1 MNQKPNKSYIFPIV
15 NGTVLGILA
24 LTCLAPLLHIF
35 AIAFSDNNEVVKGTV
50 TLWPRNFTLSS
61 FTFVLEREE
70 FWRAFGVTLERIAIG
85 LPLNMFLTII
95 TAYPLAKESTAFR
108 PRTFYVWFMF
118 FTMLFGGG
126 LIPTYMLVRQ
136 LDMLDSIWAL
146 VLPGALQVYNII
158 LLLNFFRQ
166 LPKEMSE
173 AAYMDGAGHWQTLWR
188 IYVPTSMA
196 ALATLI
202 LFTVVA
208 HWNSWFDG
216 MIYMNMPD
224 NYPLQTFL
232 RTVITMPDFKYLK
245 ADDWKTL
252 QSISDRTTRSAQ
264 IIIAS
269 VPILL
274 VYPFLQ
280 KYFVKGIVLG
290 SVKG

>member
-1 MNQKPNKSYIFPIV
+1 MKKWTNTQYLFPVV
-15 NGTVLGILA
+15 NGTFLGILA

-50 TLWPRNFTLSS
+50 TLWPKSFTLSS

-70 FWRAFGVTLERIAIG
+70 FWKAFGVTLKRIAIG
-85 LPLNMFLTII
+85 LPLNMLLTII
-95 TAYPLAKESTAFR
+95 TAYPLSKESITFK

-118 FTMLFGGG
+118 FTMLFAGG

-146 VLPGALQVYNII
+146 VLPGALQVYNVI

-173 AAYMDGAGHWQTLWR
+173 AAYMDGAGHWQTLWK

-202 LFTVVA
+202 LFTVVG
-208 HWNSWFDG
+208 HWNAWFDG

-224 NYPLQTFL
+224 KYPLQTFL

-245 ADDWKTL
+245 ADDWKNL

>member
-1 MNQKPNKSYIFPIV
+1 MRTRTNTKYIFPVV
-15 NGTVLGILA
+15 NGTILGILA
-24 LTCLAPLLHIF
+24 LTCLAPLVHIF
-35 AIAFSDNNEVVKGTV
+35 AIAFSDNNEVVKGAV
-50 TLWPRNFTLSS
+50 TLWPKSFTLSS
-61 FTFVLEREE
+61 FNFVLERQE
-70 FWRAFGVTLERIAIG
+70 FWQAFGVTLKRIAIG
-85 LPLNMFLTII
+85 LPLNMLLTII
-95 TAYPLAKESTAFR
+95 TAYPLSKESLTFR

-118 FTMLFGGG
+118 FTMLFAGG

-136 LDMLDSIWAL
+136 LNMLDSIWAL
-146 VLPGALQVYNII
+146 VLPGALQVYNVI

-166 LPKEMSE
+166 LPKEISE
-173 AAYMDGAGHWQTLWR
+173 AAYMDGAGHWQTLWK

-202 LFTVVA
+202 LFTVVG
-208 HWNSWFDG
+208 HWNAWFDG
-216 MIYMNMPD
+216 MIYMNMPEK
-224 NYPLQTFL
+224 YPLQTFL

-245 ADDWKTL
+245 ADDWKNL

>member
-1 MNQKPNKSYIFPIV
+1 MKRGTNKPYFFPVI
-15 NGTVLGILA
+15 NGTILGIIA
-24 LTCLAPLLHIF
+24 LTCMAPLLHIF
-35 AIAFSDNNEVVKGTV
+35 AIAFSDNREVVKGAV
-50 TLWPRNFTLSS
+50 TLWPKNFTLSS

-70 FWRAFGVTLERIAIG
+70 FWISFSVTLKRIAIG
-85 LPLNMFLTII
+85 LPLNMILTII
-95 TAYPLAKESTAFR
+95 TAYPLAKESSAFK

-126 LIPTYMLVRQ
+126 LIPTYMLVKQ
-136 LDMLDSIWAL
+136 LNLLDSIWAL
-146 VLPGALQVYNII
+146 VLPGAIQVYNVI

-166 LPKEMSE
+166 LPKEISE

-202 LFTVVA
+202 LFTVVG
-208 HWNSWFDG
+208 HWNAWFDG

-224 NYPLQTFL
+224 KYPLQTFL

-245 ADDWKTL
+245 ADDWKNL

>member
-1 MNQKPNKSYIFPIV
+1 MKKRTIKQHIFPV
-15 NGTVLGILA
+15 LNGTILGIISLS
-24 LTCLAPLLHIF
+24 CLVPLVHIF
-35 AIAFSDNNEVVKGTV
+35 AIAFSNNSEVVKGAV
-50 TLWPRNFTLSS
+50 TLWPKRFTLSS

-70 FWRAFGVTLERIAIG
+70 FWRAFGVTLKRIAIG

-95 TAYPLAKESTAFR
+95 TAYPLSKESSTFK

-126 LIPTYMLVRQ
+126 LIPTYMLVKQ
-136 LDMLDSIWAL
+136 LNLLDSIWAL
-146 VLPGALQVYNII
+146 VLPGALQVFNVI

-166 LPKEMSE
+166 LPKEMAE
-173 AAYMDGAGHWQTLWR
+173 AAYMDGAGHWQTLWK

-196 ALATLI
+196 SLATII
-202 LFTVVA
+202 LFTVVG

-224 NYPLQTFL
+224 KYPLQTFL

-269 VPILL
+269 VPILM

-280 KYFVKGIVLG
+280 KYFVKGIILG

>member
-1 MNQKPNKSYIFPIV
+1 MRRGTNKPYLFPVI
-15 NGTVLGILA
+15 NGTILGIIA
-24 LTCLAPLLHIF
+24 LTCMAPLLHIF
-35 AIAFSDNNEVVKGTV
+35 AIAFSDNREVVKGAV
-50 TLWPRNFTLSS
+50 TLWPKNFTLSS
-61 FTFVLEREE
+61 FTFVMEREE
-70 FWRAFGVTLERIAIG
+70 FWRSFGVTLKRIAIA
-85 LPLNMFLTII
+85 LPLNMLLTIV
-95 TAYPLAKESTAFR
+95 TAYPLAKESNAFK

-126 LIPTYMLVRQ
+126 LIPTYMLVKQ
-136 LDMLDSIWAL
+136 LHLLDSIWAL
-146 VLPGALQVYNII
+146 VLPGAIQVYNVI

-166 LPKEMSE
+166 LPKEISE
-173 AAYMDGAGHWQTLWR
+173 AAYMDGAGHWQTLWK

-202 LFTVVA
+202 LFTVVG
-208 HWNSWFDG
+208 HWNAWFDG

-224 NYPLQTFL
+224 KYPLQTFL

-245 ADDWKTL
+245 ADDWKNL